1 MAKKET
7 AGIIT
12 EYNPFHAGH
21 KWMVQ
26 QLKNSGVQTVVCVM
40 SSQYVQRAEPAL
52 FPVDVRVK
60 AAIAS
65 GADLILRLPVPWAIQ
80 SAEGFGLAG
89 AGMLAAL
96 GCVDL
101 LAFGAETPEIE
112 KLQSVADFLGTP
124 AFETEIKQ
132 QLATGES
139 FAAARQKALEK
150 VAPGGGELLASPN
163 NILGIEYCKALN
175 RLQKENLLGPL
186 PAYPQPVAIARQGAE
201 HDGMPVGEYASAS
214 WLRGQFFEGNIM
226 NLEKWVPKEAF
237 PFYKAAVENG
247 RVLDKTRWEIAML
260 SRLKGMSAQEIAF
273 FAGDAEGLENR
284 MAQQIENA
292 ASLQQLYDGVKTKRY
307 AHSRIRRMALAASL
321 GIPLKISPLVPF
333 LHVLGASQNGLE
345 LLKKA
350 KETAVLPLST
360 SLAQL
365 SRHSEAAQQA
375 ATLEAKAES
384 LYLHCLQSPAAGGEA
399 YKNPFYIKE

>member
-139 FAAARQKALEK
+139 FAAARQNFERNYFKSQYNSCD
-150 VAPGGGELLASPN
+150 G
-163 NILGIEYCKALN
+163 NISEISRRTGVDRKQLYKKLYEFAI
-175 RLQKENLLGPL
+175 LQK
-186 PAYPQPVAIARQGAE
+186 
-201 HDGMPVGEYASAS
+201 
-214 WLRGQFFEGNIM
+214 
-226 NLEKWVPKEAF
+226 
-237 PFYKAAVENG
+237 
-247 RVLDKTRWEIAML
+247 LD
-260 SRLKGMSAQEIAF
+260 
-273 FAGDAEGLENR
+273 
-284 MAQQIENA
+284 
-292 ASLQQLYDGVKTKRY
+292 
-307 AHSRIRRMALAASL
+307 
-321 GIPLKISPLVPF
+321 
-333 LHVLGASQNGLE
+333 
-345 LLKKA
+345 
-350 KETAVLPLST
+350 
-360 SLAQL
+360 
-365 SRHSEAAQQA
+365 
-375 ATLEAKAES
+375 
-384 LYLHCLQSPAAGGEA
+384 
-399 YKNPFYIKE
+399 